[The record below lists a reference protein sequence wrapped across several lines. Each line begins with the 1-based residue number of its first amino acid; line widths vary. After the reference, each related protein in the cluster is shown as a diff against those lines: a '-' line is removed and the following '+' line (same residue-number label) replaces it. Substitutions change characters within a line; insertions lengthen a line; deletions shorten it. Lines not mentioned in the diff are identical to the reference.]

1 MDERFRITRQIFNT
15 FFYRLIGTII
25 ASTRVFII
33 GKEFSTFE
41 AGAYALVLRVV
52 TIGLYVFG
60 FCIHSNMMRLV
71 PGKKEER
78 KLTLYKTLLLLEVF
92 TALII
97 IAAIILL
104 KGDSFFCK
112 IVGISPY
119 INILRLGFF
128 VVIVQII
135 AMGFSRFYSVV
146 KEIEFSNFIDFFNSR
161 IWIIFLLVLWGI
173 GVKITL
179 TIFFL
184 SWVGGAFITIML
196 GLKKMGILRFIKTKF
211 DFSIIG
217 KAFLFGSPLVLAS
230 VGSNIVNSSS
240 EFILSHYHT
249 ASATGIYFIAYR
261 PLTMIYEFVASVG
274 LTVFVP
280 YIIEAHNVNDTEKKS
295 FYFSI
300 MTKYTFIAAIP
311 LVLGILIGRV
321 DLIKF
326 ICKPEFWK
334 AESIVPFIAAMPI
347 IYIFIYPAHY
357 TLFLENRTVLIG
369 VIYFAVGLLNVG
381 LNILLIP
388 NYTYYG
394 AASATVF
401 SLIVVFIIFYFLTY
415 KSLNLR
421 WNFIKMGKILFVT
434 FISAIIATIVYQYF
448 GDFSV
453 EFVRLI
459 LLGIIILIIYFPLL
473 YFLNVFES
481 REIESLKQIFN
492 KYLKK

>member
-1 MDERFRITRQIFNT
+1 MDERFRIIRQIFNT
-15 FFYRLIGTII
+15 FVYRLIGTII

-33 GKEFSTFE
+33 AKNFSTFE
-41 AGAYALVLRVV
+41 AGVYAQILRVI
-52 TIGLYVFG
+52 TIGLYAFG
-60 FCIHSNMMRLV
+60 FSIHNYMIRLV
-71 PGKKEER
+71 PGKKEEI

-92 TALII
+92 IALII
-97 IAAIILL
+97 IAAIVLL
-104 KGDSFFCK
+104 NGDNYFCK
-112 IVGISPY
+112 IVKISPY
-119 INILRLGFF
+119 QNILRLGLFI
-128 VVIVQII
+128 VIVQII
-135 AMGFSRFYSVV
+135 AMGFMRFYSAI

-173 GVKITL
+173 GVRITL

-184 SWVGGAFITIML
+184 SWIGGAFITIIL
-196 GLKKMGILRFIKTKF
+196 GLKKMGVSRIIKTKF
-211 DFSIIG
+211 DFSITG
-217 KAFLFGSPLVLAS
+217 KAFLFSSPLLLANL
-230 VGSNIVNSSS
+230 GSEIVNSSS

-249 ASATGIYFIAYR
+249 ASATGLYFVSYR

-280 YIIEAHNVNDTEKKS
+280 YIIEAHNLNDTGKKS

-300 MTKYTFIAAIP
+300 MTKYTLIAAIP

-326 ICKPEFWK
+326 ISKPEFWK
-334 AESIVPFIAAMPI
+334 AESIVPFIALMPL

-369 VIYFAVGLLNVG
+369 IIYFTVGLFNVG

-388 NYTYYG
+388 NYEYYG
-394 AASATVF
+394 AASATII
-401 SLIVVFIIFYFLTY
+401 SLILVFIIFYFLTY
-415 KSLNLR
+415 KSLHLR
-421 WNFIKMGKILFVT
+421 WNFIKIGKILFVT
-434 FISAIIATIVYQYF
+434 IISGIISTIIYRYF
-448 GDFSV
+448 DDFSV

-459 LLGIIILIIYFPLL
+459 LLGVLILTIYLPLL
-473 YFLNVFES
+473 YLLNVFES
-481 REIESLKQIFN
+481 REIASLKQLAN